1 MSTVEGAPSHSRTP
15 PRAATARACSAR
27 RATVGCL
34 LPLTG
39 ACGPG
44 SGAQSASSASGV
56 MWQSVPCTT
65 VFKSGGSCGRQKG
78 ERAWPALRSSDILT
92 PSARGTSGGGEGSK
106 QRVVAS
112 DLADR
117 YHRAWLGG
125 LSLTTH
131 ALAPWRAH
139 LYTTHTH
146 LSRVLSPRELT
157 LRRERRAA
165 LRAEGAASVARTAAT
180 VQG

>member
-27 RATVGCL
+27 RATMGCL

-78 ERAWPALRSSDILT
+78 ERAWPALRSSDIRT
-92 PSARGTSGGGEGSK
+92 PSARDDEGSESGGGA
-106 QRVVAS
+106 QA
-112 DLADR
+112 
-117 YHRAWLGG
+117 
-125 LSLTTH
+125 
-131 ALAPWRAH
+131 
-139 LYTTHTH
+139 
-146 LSRVLSPRELT
+146 
-157 LRRERRAA
+157 
-165 LRAEGAASVARTAAT
+165 
-180 VQG
+180 QGF